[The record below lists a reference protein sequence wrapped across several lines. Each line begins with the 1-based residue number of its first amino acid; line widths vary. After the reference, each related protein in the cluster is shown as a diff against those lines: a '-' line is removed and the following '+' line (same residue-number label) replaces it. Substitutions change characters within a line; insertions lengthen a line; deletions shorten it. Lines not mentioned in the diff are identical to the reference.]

1 MSILPTFGRHVVKE
15 DKTEVKVAGLY
26 LPVTDA
32 DPNKKFVK
40 GVVLVASKGYYAMT
54 GEWVNSQIEVGD
66 IIWYNKYNVAEVQD
80 GRDNYDIL
88 DEKDILIYNR
98 R

>member
-15 DKTEVKVAGLY
+15 DKSEVTVGGLI
-26 LPVTDA
+26 LPVSDK

-40 GVVLVASKGYYAMT
+40 GTVLVTSKGFYAMT

-66 IIWYNKYNVAEVQD
+66 TVWYNKYNVAEVID
-80 GRDNYDIL
+80 GRNIYEVL
-88 DEKDILIYNR
+88 DEKEILIYQR
-98 R
+98 